1 MSISAMVLE
10 GPRTLRR
17 REFPRPEVGDDD
29 ALLRVEACG
38 LCGTDHEQF
47 SGQLFGGFAFIPGH
61 ESVGVIEEIGRAAE
75 ERWGVTRGDRV
86 AVEVFQSCRVCERC
100 SAGDYRHCL
109 DHGIGDSY
117 GFVPA
122 DRSPGLWGGYAQYQ
136 YLSRDSMLLK
146 VPDGLDPVTATLFN
160 PMGAGVRWGAT
171 VPQTGPGDV
180 VAVLG
185 PGIRGLCSLVA
196 ARAAGAE
203 FVMVTGSGPRDRS
216 RLDTARA
223 FGADLVV
230 DVTEEDPARAL
241 RAALGRGADVV
252 VDVTAKSP
260 RAFEQSLEVVRGE
273 GTVVV
278 AGIRGEPMPAGS
290 NIDLIVYKEIRLLG
304 VLGVDVNDYK
314 KALDLLAGSQ
324 LPLTAI
330 DRSIVGFDG
339 LPPLLESLST
349 GELDT
354 PMHAVFA
361 PD

>member
-1 MSISAMVLE
+1 MPVSAMVLE
-10 GPRTLRR
+10 APRTLRR
-17 REFPRPEVGDDD
+17 RNFPRPEIDDDD

-47 SGQLFGGFAFIPGH
+47 SGHLFGGFAFVPGH
-61 ESVGVIEEIGRAAE
+61 ESVGVIEQIGRAAE
-75 ERWGVTRGDRV
+75 ERWDVRKGDRV
-86 AVEVFQSCRVCERC
+86 AVEIFQSCRACERC
-100 SAGDYRHCL
+100 TAGDYRHCRQ
-109 DHGIGDSY
+109 HGIGDSY

-122 DRSPGLWGGYAQYQ
+122 DRTPGLWGGYAQYQ

-146 VPDGLDPVTATLFN
+146 VPDTLDPVTATLFN

-171 VPQTGPGDV
+171 MPQTGPGDV
-180 VAVLG
+180 VAILG

-196 ARAAGAE
+196 ARAAGAS
-203 FVMVTGSGPRDRS
+203 FVMVTGAGPRDRS

-230 DVTEEDPARAL
+230 DVAEEEPARAL
-241 RAALGRGADVV
+241 RAATGRGADVV
-252 VDVTAKSP
+252 VDVTAKAP
-260 RAFEQSLEVVRGE
+260 GAFAQSLDIVRSE

-290 NIDLIVYKEIRLLG
+290 NLDLIVYKEIRLLG
-304 VLGVDVNDYK
+304 VLGVDVTDYQ
-314 KALDLLAGSQ
+314 AGLDLLAKTD
-324 LPLTAI
+324 LPFS
-330 DRSIVGFDG
+330 SIERNVVGFDD
-339 LPPLLESLST
+339 LPALLESLAN
-349 GELDT
+349 GDVDV

>member
-1 MSISAMVLE
+1 MRVTAMVLE
-10 GPRTLRR
+10 APRTLRR
-17 REFPRPEVGDDD
+17 REFPLPQIGDDD

-47 SGQLFGGFAFIPGH
+47 SGHLFGGFPFIPGH
-61 ESVGVIEEIGRAAE
+61 ESVGVIEQIGSSAE
-75 ERWGVTRGDRV
+75 ERWGVTTGDRV
-86 AVEVFQSCRVCERC
+86 AVEIFQSCRTCERC
-100 SAGDYRHCL
+100 ATGDYRHCSH
-109 DHGIGDSY
+109 HGIGDSY

-146 VPDGLDPVTATLFN
+146 VPDALDPVTATLFN

-171 VPQTGPGDV
+171 IPQTTPGDV
-180 VAVLG
+180 VAILG

-196 ARAAGAE
+196 ARAAGAA
-203 FVMVTGSGPRDRS
+203 FVMVTGAGQRDHS

-241 RAALGRGADVV
+241 RAATGRGADVV

-260 RAFEQSLEVVRGE
+260 KAFDQSLAIVRGE

-278 AGIRGEPMPAGS
+278 AGIRGGPMPAGS
-290 NIDLIVYKEIRLLG
+290 NMDLIVYKEIRLVG

-314 KALDLLAGSQ
+314 TGLDLLAQ
-324 LPLTAI
+324 TDLPLASI
-330 DRSIVGFDG
+330 ERSVVGFDD
-339 LPPLLESLST
+339 LPALLEALSN
-349 GELDT
+349 GDLDT
-354 PMHAVFA
+354 PMHAVLA
-361 PD
+361 PG

>member
-1 MSISAMVLE
+1 MNVSAMVLE
-10 GPRTLRR
+10 APRTLRR
-17 REFPRPEVGDDD
+17 REFPRPEIGDDD

-47 SGQLFGGFAFIPGH
+47 SGHLFFGFSFIPGH
-61 ESVGVIEEIGRAAE
+61 ESVGVIEEIGPSAE
-75 ERWGVTRGDRV
+75 KRWGVTTGDRV
-86 AVEVFQSCRVCERC
+86 AVEVFQSCRTCERC
-100 SAGDYRHCL
+100 AAGDYRHCRN
-109 DHGIGDSY
+109 HGIGDSY
-117 GFVPA
+117 GFVGA
-122 DRSPGLWGGYAQYQ
+122 DRDPGLWGGYAQYQ

-146 VPDGLDPVTATLFN
+146 VPDTLDPVTATLFN
-160 PMGAGVRWGAT
+160 PMGAGVSWAAR
-171 VPQTGPGDV
+171 VPQTGPGDI

-203 FVMVTGSGPRDRS
+203 FVMVTGAGPRDRA

-241 RAALGRGADVV
+241 RAATGRGADVV

-260 RAFEQSLEVVRGE
+260 RAFDQSLEIVRGE
-273 GTVVV
+273 GTIVV
-278 AGIRGEPMPAGS
+278 AGIRGGPMPAGA
-290 NIDLIVYKEIRLLG
+290 NMDLLVYKEIRLMG
-304 VLGVDVNDYK
+304 VLGVDVTDYQ
-314 KALDLLAGSQ
+314 AGLDLLAETG
-324 LPLTAI
+324 LPFS
-330 DRSIVGFDG
+330 SIERGVVGFAG
-339 LPPLLESLST
+339 LPALLESLANADV
-349 GELDT
+349 DT